1 MMFSHT
7 LKKDLIVFQQS
18 LTQLRQDLQ
27 DISPLW
33 QDEKFSELQES
44 VSALATNAHAV
55 LRCGE
60 LCTEELARFQAISA
74 ESF

>member
-44 VSALATNAHAV
+44 VTALATNAHAV
-55 LRCGE
+55 LRYGE